1 MYLHYSKYSFIRFI
15 VDFFDFWF
23 SEVYKGGSNR
33 KLMASSNKIC
43 IRCGESVKENNP
55 LNRVGAQ
62 YRDDQNEKTLSKRL
76 WSKHL
81 F

>member
-1 MYLHYSKYSFIRFI
+1 
-15 VDFFDFWF
+15 
-23 SEVYKGGSNR
+23 
-33 KLMASSNKIC
+33 MASSNKIS